1 MLISIFFAKINF
13 ILDQKLGGFWLSLR
27 VWVRAWI
34 LGVVGL
40 EVGETI
46 KI

>member
-27 VWVRAWI
+27 VWALI

-40 EVGETI
+40 EVRETI